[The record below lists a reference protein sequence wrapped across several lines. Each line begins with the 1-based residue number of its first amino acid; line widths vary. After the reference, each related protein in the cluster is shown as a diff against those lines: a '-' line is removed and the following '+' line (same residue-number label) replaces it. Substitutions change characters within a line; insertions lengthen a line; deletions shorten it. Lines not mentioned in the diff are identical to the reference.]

1 MARLRKGRSQKEWL
15 ECGQS
20 LIEFVG
26 NSGLKVAKRKS
37 ELKNEID
44 RLLKELHQAKANN
57 EQEKMGHVVSA
68 LNKLSNDCGD
78 AWKSWVKKIAQDEL
92 DKKRD
97 RTDLSLEAAR
107 YFESLIADSS
117 KAKTYEQLHQAL
129 KLLGV
134 TSLSQLDTLY
144 RFLSQ
149 FEDSTEKQA
158 NTTSLPEQ
166 KIKLKG
172 MRALRLLERG
182 LKSRDVNSL
191 EKLTHWANDVDTVYV
206 TGSMEPI
213 SDSEVLSKSQCEP
226 VLDGVTKIVVKE

>member
-1 MARLRKGRSQKEWL
+1 MARLRKGRSEKEWL

-26 NSGLKVAKRKS
+26 NSRLKVAKRKS

-44 RLLKELHQAKANN
+44 RLLKELNQAKANN
-57 EQEKMGHVVSA
+57 EQKKVEQLVTE
-68 LNKLSNDCGD
+68 LNTLSNDCGD
-78 AWKSWVKKIAQDEL
+78 AWKAWVKKISQDEL

-107 YFESLIADSS
+107 YFESLIEDSS

-144 RFLSQ
+144 RFFIQ
-149 FEDSTEKQA
+149 FEDNTEKQA

-166 KIKLKG
+166 KIKLKDT
-172 MRALRLLERG
+172 RALRLLEKG
-182 LKSRDVNSL
+182 LKSRGVNSL

-206 TGSMEPI
+206 TGSMVPI

-226 VLDGVTKIVVKE
+226 VLDGVTKIVFKE